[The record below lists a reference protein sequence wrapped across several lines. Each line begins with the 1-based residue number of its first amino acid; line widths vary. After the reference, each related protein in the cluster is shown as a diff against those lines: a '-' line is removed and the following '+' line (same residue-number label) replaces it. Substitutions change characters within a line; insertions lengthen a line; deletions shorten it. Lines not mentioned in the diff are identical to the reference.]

1 MEISEKA
8 PAKLNFSLD
17 TPFRHQN
24 GEPEWKMVMIA
35 VDLADYVH
43 IKTLPDS
50 REITVSTNS
59 GFLPS
64 DQRNL
69 AYQAA
74 KVLRDHYRINEGVE
88 IVIDKKIP
96 VAAGMGGGSSDAA
109 AVLRGL
115 NRLWD
120 LGLTKAQLAKI
131 GLEIDSD
138 VPFCV
143 YSEPALVTGKG
154 EIVTPIGPLPPL
166 KIVIAKPRDSVSTP
180 SILRRINYGKI
191 THQDVD
197 GVVAAIKAGNYEQM
211 VTKMGNT
218 LEAITAER
226 HPDILRIKQKML
238 KFGCDAAQMSGSGPT
253 VFGISQKSSR
263 IQHIYNSLRGFCH
276 EVYVVTPYN
285 LDKQNTC
292 LK

>member
-43 IKTLPDS
+43 IQTLPNS
-50 REITVSTNS
+50 HKITVSTDS

-74 KVLRDHYRINEGVE
+74 KMLRDKYQINEGVA
-88 IVIDKKIP
+88 ISIDKNIP

-115 NRLWD
+115 NKLWQ
-120 LGLTKAQLAKI
+120 LGLSRKELAKI

-138 VPFCV
+138 VPFCI
-143 YSEPALVTGKG
+143 YSEPAFVTGKG
-154 EIVTPIGPLPPL
+154 EIVIPIGPLPPL
-166 KIVIAKPRDSVSTP
+166 KLIIAKPRDSVSTP
-180 SILRRINYGKI
+180 SILRKI
-191 THQDVD
+191 DYDKIKHQDVD
-197 GVVAAIKAGNYEQM
+197 AVVCAIKAQDYATM

-218 LEAITAER
+218 LEPITARR
-226 HPDILRIKQKML
+226 HPEILKIKEKML
-238 KFGCDAAQMSGSGPT
+238 QFGCDAAQMSGSGPT
-253 VFGISQKSSR
+253 VFGVYQKASR
-263 IQHIYNSLRGFCH
+263 AQHIYNSLRGFCK
-276 EVYVVTPYN
+276 EVYIVSPYN
-285 LDKQNTC
+285 LDQQTC
-292 LK
+292 F

>member
-43 IKTLPDS
+43 IQTLPNS
-50 REITVSTNS
+50 HKITVSTDS

-74 KVLRDHYRINEGVE
+74 KMLRDKYQINEGVA
-88 IVIDKKIP
+88 ISIDKNIP

-115 NRLWD
+115 NKLWQ
-120 LGLTKAQLAKI
+120 LGLSRKELAKI

-138 VPFCV
+138 VPFCI
-143 YSEPALVTGKG
+143 YSEPAFVLSL
-154 EIVTPIGPLPPL
+154 I
-166 KIVIAKPRDSVSTP
+166 
-180 SILRRINYGKI
+180 
-191 THQDVD
+191 
-197 GVVAAIKAGNYEQM
+197 
-211 VTKMGNT
+211 
-218 LEAITAER
+218 
-226 HPDILRIKQKML
+226 
-238 KFGCDAAQMSGSGPT
+238 
-253 VFGISQKSSR
+253 
-263 IQHIYNSLRGFCH
+263 HI
-276 EVYVVTPYN
+276 
-285 LDKQNTC
+285 
-292 LK
+292 